1 MMDTMD
7 ALFVIYINFAL
18 GFSPDFR
25 FSKLFNLFIYKVI
38 LFIYSVF
45 THVCLYLNSILYHVN
60 SILYHVQRIDP
71 YSGN

>member
-1 MMDTMD
+1 MKRILCDGHYGWTICD
-7 ALFVIYINFAL
+7 SHQIL
-18 GFSPDFR
+18 R
-25 FSKLFNLFIYKVI
+25 FSKLFYLFISKVI

-45 THVCLYLNSILYHVN
+45 TRVCFYLNSILYHVN